1 MSSDVETGPETTSP
15 GFELLRVAA
24 LLGIFAGQLYLASR
38 VAKVP
43 PGYCFTRPF
52 WLDEFHTLAV
62 VKEERADQLLL
73 KLSRGGDL
81 NPPGLHLVL
90 WLISKVTSL
99 SDELLL
105 RSFSCA
111 VGLGGLIATY
121 FLLRIRFPWRV
132 SWVAVLGMWSSSP
145 QLIQQMFEG
154 RTYSFWFA
162 TVAILCL
169 LLGLRATGIWQVV
182 CVAAVA
188 AMMCS
193 IHYFGIITIGLIIVS
208 QFCCNLRDTRQRWLI
223 GAALASGVITLIA
236 WLPVY
241 FRQRAAIPVPTWIPP
256 PTLGACGA
264 FIEEFSLSY
273 AMTLP
278 ILAYAL
284 QVLLGRSSGDAPLED
299 GLEFKI
305 YAGAC
310 GLILLPVA
318 IAVFSYV
325 IQPAQMTRYAVPAA
339 MAYAPLIALISRR
352 LNRAVLEGMAVLFF
366 IVGLRGALVVY
377 EIRPD
382 FHDATSII
390 NASSVDRPLIVHWR
404 VVAYPLFR
412 YTGTDPDIVRVSYLF
427 RGNKLSRF
435 DEWEHTIARRMAELF
450 DLPKTIELD
459 ELALLSEFYLLVEE
473 GEEQRYVGWKAEP
486 LGRVQ
491 GVLRGYRMR
500 RTPGALPPLK
510 T

>member
-145 QLIQQMFEG
+145 QLTQQMFEG

-236 WLPVY
+236 SLPVY
-241 FRQRAAIPVPTWIPP
+241 FRQRAAVPVPTWIPP

-284 QVLLGRSSGDAPLED
+284 QVP
-299 GLEFKI
+299 
-305 YAGAC
+305 AGAGFRRRPVGRRLGIQNLRGSMWAHSAARGDRRFLVC
-310 GLILLPVA
+310 DPAGANGTICCPGSNGLCAAHRFDLSQA
-318 IAVFSYV
+318 ESGRAGGNGGAVFYRRTEGC
-325 IQPAQMTRYAVPAA
+325 P
-339 MAYAPLIALISRR
+339 RR
-352 LNRAVLEGMAVLFF
+352 L
-366 IVGLRGALVVY
+366 
-377 EIRPD
+377 
-382 FHDATSII
+382 
-390 NASSVDRPLIVHWR
+390 
-404 VVAYPLFR
+404 
-412 YTGTDPDIVRVSYLF
+412 
-427 RGNKLSRF
+427 
-435 DEWEHTIARRMAELF
+435 
-450 DLPKTIELD
+450 
-459 ELALLSEFYLLVEE
+459 
-473 GEEQRYVGWKAEP
+473 
-486 LGRVQ
+486 
-491 GVLRGYRMR
+491 
-500 RTPGALPPLK
+500 
-510 T
+510 